1 MRIPTASPLSAP
13 LTLGVLV
20 EILRGRKRRR
30 EWETED
36 ERGEVPD
43 ALGDRVSCG
52 KNREEGGDGEGELH
66 VGDESR
72 ALTTVRTEYEL
83 GDG

>member
-1 MRIPTASPLSAP
+1 MES
-13 LTLGVLV
+13 G
-20 EILRGRKRRR
+20 
-30 EWETED
+30 
-36 ERGEVPD
+36 RGEVPD

-66 VGDESR
+66 IGDESR